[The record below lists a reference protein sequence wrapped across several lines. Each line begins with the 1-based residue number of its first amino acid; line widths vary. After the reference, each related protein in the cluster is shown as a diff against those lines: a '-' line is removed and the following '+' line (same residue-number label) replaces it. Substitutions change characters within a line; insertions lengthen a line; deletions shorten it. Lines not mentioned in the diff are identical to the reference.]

1 MTSEELENM
10 VAKREKQDLELKE
23 SFGIETIETVCAFA
37 NASGGLIIIGIDDKG
52 EPAKKNLRVESL
64 RDFENK
70 ISTATEPSVAVD
82 VEENLYRG
90 HKVVVIRVQENPLKP
105 VATRG
110 RCFIRKG
117 SVNHQMTPTEIAE
130 CHIKSTGGSMDAI
143 IIPGVTKED
152 IDMEAVRDYMKR
164 STAKGRRTFTM
175 EEDSWDV
182 LTKLELV
189 KSETEI
195 TLAAYL
201 LFAKDPQL
209 KFSQAIIHA
218 GAFKANGAV
227 IIDSRDM
234 QGRIQDQ
241 IDETVSFI
249 QKNIHCALIVPTGRI
264 DHVPVWDYPIEAV
277 RETVTNAVC
286 HRDYGSP
293 HDIQIK
299 ILDNDLVISSPGELP
314 FDMSLETLM
323 DPNHSSNPRNKL
335 IAKVFFDM
343 GIIEHYGMGITK
355 IKEECEKN
363 SNQCPKWDSSH
374 DRFTTVY
381 KRRGKEDEQGN
392 KKSVKMLSPLQRQI
406 LLFLRQHP
414 SATIKQI
421 ARALK
426 NTTEN
431 IVKHNITCL
440 KSMGILKHT
449 GPKLGGKWEVFFDQ
463 D

>member
-1 MTSEELENM
+1 
-10 VAKREKQDLELKE
+10 
-23 SFGIETIETVCAFA
+23 
-37 NASGGLIIIGIDDKG
+37 
-52 EPAKKNLRVESL
+52 
-64 RDFENK
+64 
-70 ISTATEPSVAVD
+70 
-82 VEENLYRG
+82 
-90 HKVVVIRVQENPLKP
+90 
-105 VATRG
+105 
-110 RCFIRKG
+110 
-117 SVNHQMTPTEIAE
+117 
-130 CHIKSTGGSMDAI
+130 
-143 IIPGVTKED
+143 
-152 IDMEAVRDYMKR
+152 
-164 STAKGRRTFTM
+164 
-175 EEDSWDV
+175 
-182 LTKLELV
+182 
-189 KSETEI
+189 
-195 TLAAYL
+195 
-201 LFAKDPQL
+201 
-209 KFSQAIIHA
+209 
-218 GAFKANGAV
+218 
-227 IIDSRDM
+227 M
-234 QGRIQDQ
+234 QGHIQDQ

-314 FDMSLETLM
+314 FDMSLETLI

-392 KKSVKMLSPLQRQI
+392 KKSVKILSPLQRQI